1 MNLIDYLKLQITA
14 QINRL
19 NLFQRLEAIEVNQAE
34 LANELVSLASAVNI
48 IKDANAAKLADI
60 SANAQVSDE
69 LVARLGE
76 LKQAVENSGI

>member
-1 MNLIDYLKLQITA
+1 MSLLDYLKLQITA

-34 LANELVSLASAVNI
+34 LANELVNLATAINI

-60 SANAQVSDE
+60 AANAQVSDE